1 MAYSLHDFSIPVM
14 GTGHSI
20 DSPIRVGPYGI
31 DSVISIVDDLLV
43 ERIRKHYCNTFD
55 LPYQNI
61 PRSAEDGRA
70 KRITAYLNLV
80 KKLVQGQFESI
91 KNQPFFEDNEKTKYF
106 ELLPDTSDLK
116 KMYSRLMN
124 LPEGSKRDRAWCRRA
139 PQ

>member
-1 MAYSLHDFSIPVM
+1 MSDSPHIFSIPVM

-43 ERIRKHYCNTFD
+43 ERIRKHYCKKFELSYT
-55 LPYQNI
+55 NI

-80 KKLVQGQFESI
+80 KQLV
-91 KNQPFFEDNEKTKYF
+91 
-106 ELLPDTSDLK
+106 
-116 KMYSRLMN
+116 
-124 LPEGSKRDRAWCRRA
+124 EGSLRPLRTSHFLKTMRRQIISSSCPTA
-139 PQ
+139 QH